1 MDIRP
6 ARDVRR
12 RADRQMS
19 IQVRVLNDRTSEQ
32 FDLAH
37 AQINHAATRFER
49 REEQARQAL
58 TRNTAA
64 TRS

>member
-6 ARDVRR
+6 TPDVRR

-19 IQVRVLNDRTSEQ
+19 IQVRALNDKASEH

-37 AQINHAATRFER
+37 AQINHAATRYAR
-49 REEQARQAL
+49 REEQARQAM
-58 TRNTAA
+58 AKF
-64 TRS
+64 